1 MADFLLEI
9 GTEEIPSADLYSALE
24 QLYAAFIELKQ
35 KQNLLFDEKK
45 LEVIGTP
52 RRLAVIIPDF
62 GAKQADIESKKVK
75 GPPAAAAF
83 KDGKPTPAALGFA
96 KAQGAK
102 ASDLKIEPTEKGDY
116 LFAVTKIAGKPS
128 EKILALELPALIQ
141 SLQFK
146 KAMRWEDPAS
156 TVGASN
162 IRFIRPIRWLVAMLD
177 SRVVSFTLG
186 TLKSSNTTYGHRL
199 LHPGLLKID
208 KASNYKKVMQ
218 KAKVV
223 AEPEKRAR
231 IIERA
236 LSDVK
241 EGRID
246 MDDGR
251 IQQTF
256 CEVVNLVEAP
266 SVLTGYFD
274 KKFLKLP
281 RKVVETVLQSHQR
294 YFPIIE
300 SKKPALTNAFAVI
313 HNGNPKNK
321 ELIKHGH
328 EKVVKA
334 RLEDAEFYLHEDT
347 QKKLSARV
355 NDLSGIVFQ
364 NKLGTLLDK
373 SSRLQYLVK
382 QIAAELN
389 LNAAEQKTVLKAAG
403 LAKADLLTSMVGEF
417 DELQGFIGAEYA
429 LREGEAKP
437 VAEAIAEQY
446 LPRHGKD
453 ILPKSKAGAVL
464 SLADRI
470 DTICAYISIGILP
483 TSAGDPYALRRA
495 ATGIIDIILAHNL
508 DLSVSRLAHL
518 AYRRLAKDF
527 KNLDKESIVVE
538 RVSELINQR
547 LEFRLSQKG
556 IDYDIIRAVAALE
569 IEQPVDIRK
578 RALSLQ
584 SIRSRN
590 PKTLQ
595 DLITVFNRAYSIA
608 DSKLG
613 LKVNSGLLKD
623 KAEKAFYERLLKTE
637 KSIDTEIQARKYAEA
652 VKLLVALK
660 TTVDKFFD
668 DVLVMAKEAP
678 LKRNRHAL
686 LNRFTATCLKVA
698 DLSKIVKT

>member
-9 GTEEIPSADLYSALE
+9 GTEEIPSADLYSAME
-24 QLYAAFIELKQ
+24 QLYAACIELKQ
-35 KQNLLFDEKK
+35 QQNLLFDEKK
-45 LEVIGTP
+45 LEIVGTP
-52 RRLAVIIPDF
+52 RRLAVLISDF
-62 GAKQADIESKKVK
+62 PAKQADIESKKVK

-83 KDGKPTPAALGFA
+83 KDGKPTQAAAGFA
-96 KAQGAK
+96 KSQGVK
-102 ASDLKIEPTEKGDY
+102 VSDLKIEPTEKGDY

-128 EKILALELPALIQ
+128 EKIFALELPALIQ

-146 KAMRWEDPAS
+146 KAMRWED
-156 TVGASN
+156 N

-177 SRVVSFTLG
+177 NKVINFSLG
-186 TLKSSNTTYGHRL
+186 TLKSGNTTYGHRL

-208 KASNYKKVMQ
+208 KAGNYKKIMQ

-223 AEPEKRAR
+223 SEPEKRAR

-236 LSDVK
+236 LNGIK
-241 EGRID
+241 EGFINL
-246 MDDGR
+246 DDTR

-256 CEVVNLVEAP
+256 CEVVNLVENP
-266 SVLTGYFD
+266 SILIGHFD
-274 KKFLKLP
+274 KRFLKLP

-294 YFPIIE
+294 YFPT
-300 SKKPALTNAFAVI
+300 SPLTNAFAVI
-313 HNGNPKNK
+313 HNGNPNK
-321 ELIKHGH
+321 VELIKHGH

-347 QKKLSARV
+347 QKKLSGRV
-355 NDLSGIVFQ
+355 KDLNGIVFQ

-373 SSRLQYLVK
+373 TKRLEYLVK
-382 QIAAELN
+382 QIATKLN
-389 LNAAEQKTVLKAAG
+389 LNAGEQKTVVKAAA

-437 VAEAIAEQY
+437 VATAIAEQY

-470 DTICAYISIGILP
+470 DTISAYISIGILP

-495 ATGIIDIILAHNL
+495 ATGLVDIILVHNL
-508 DLSVSRLAHL
+508 PLSISWLAGL

-527 KNLDKESIVVE
+527 KNLEKENIVVE
-538 RVSELINQR
+538 RVSDLINQR

-556 IDYDIIRAVAALE
+556 IDYDIIRAVTALE
-569 IEQPVDIRK
+569 IEQPVDFK
-578 RALSLQ
+578 ERAQSLQ
-584 SIRSRN
+584 TIRSRN

-595 DLITVFNRAYSIA
+595 ELITVFSRAHSIA

-613 LKVNSGLLKD
+613 LKVNSGLLKE
-623 KAEKAFYERLLKTE
+623 KAEKVFYERLQGTE
-637 KSIDTEIQARKYAEA
+637 KSIDKEIRVKKYVEA
-652 VKLLVALK
+652 VKLLVTLRP
-660 TTVDKFFD
+660 TVDNFFD
-668 DVLVMAKEAP
+668 EVLVMANEAP
-678 LKRNRHAL
+678 LRRNRHAL
-686 LNRFTATCLKVA
+686 LNRFVATCLKVA